1 MRRFLTNISRFGIFV
16 EKIVCFTRFFSV
28 PHWYISSRQK
38 IKIGANIIYI
48 SLKKMISPFIS
59 GYNLVENPLIF
70 TTKLL
75 IVFYVTMNIKWMVR
89 TKKWNGI
96 DSTQLLGLRDRTYE
110 QQKNSDSWKLKEN
123 WKRFLQTKKLQND
136 WEVFWIYSV
145 SLWSLLWWLPR
156 LLKSKDKL
164 SRWRGFLNLRID
176 EYFSILRLLSKMK
189 KYRYFW
195 TSKLQKTSETSDGS
209 HSRKNR
215 QSLKSTY

>member
-1 MRRFLTNISRFGIFV
+1 
-16 EKIVCFTRFFSV
+16 
-28 PHWYISSRQK
+28 
-38 IKIGANIIYI
+38 
-48 SLKKMISPFIS
+48 
-59 GYNLVENPLIF
+59 
-70 TTKLL
+70 
-75 IVFYVTMNIKWMVR
+75 MVR

-176 EYFSILRLLSKMK
+176 EYFSIGDINFWLVIGEWWRHISLRTDWLVTFSSTAGFVKLLARIS
-189 KYRYFW
+189 
-195 TSKLQKTSETSDGS
+195 SQV
-209 HSRKNR
+209 
-215 QSLKSTY
+215 